1 MSTQE
6 EYLCYGKHKLRN
18 LLRGND
24 SQIQDFGGKT
34 SFLVIII
41 IIIIDFKKINQTW
54 QLRLKLQGIRK
65 YIYYRFSRSI
75 STKIHSF

>member
-41 IIIIDFKKINQTW
+41 IIIGFKKTI
-54 QLRLKLQGIRK
+54 KLGNCV
-65 YIYYRFSRSI
+65 
-75 STKIHSF
+75 